1 MDVVW
6 RSLHRIDF
14 SHGEP
19 REDSAEESRMLQSV
33 GEFKLP
39 QFRFGLEADPW
50 TKLHVEVVG

>member
-1 MDVVW
+1 
-6 RSLHRIDF
+6 
-14 SHGEP
+14 
-19 REDSAEESRMLQSV
+19 LQSV